1 MTSTKYTRQD
11 YMNKV
16 CSHSE
21 YYGQFVTKGIKA
33 LVLRTI
39 GEKKL
44 IESKKEY
51 FNDIPLHIWDGLAIQ
66 RNLLFMI
73 DKAYSLAG
81 AVCILKEAARQIVEE
96 KKTKNSSI

>member
-66 RNLLFMI
+66 RNLFVI

-96 KKTKNSSI
+96 NKNEK